1 MVQQGTEKGGCFPM
15 KVEGL
20 TADIEAAEEE
30 IVRWKQAATE
40 EAAAGAA
47 VLEEVDSCNAEVGDI
62 GPCRAI
68 SNLEALLDMTHSFK
82 RQ

>member
-1 MVQQGTEKGGCFPM
+1 M

-68 SNLEALLDMTHSFK
+68 SNLVRYDSFL
-82 RQ
+82 